1 MSVIAAVLE
10 HSRAPIQVREQ
21 LSFSRADARRLSAKL
36 AQETNGCVLLS
47 TCNRTELYVSAP
59 DITAVEPGQMLCR
72 AAGSDYLLFKSA
84 IDTLTEQDAVHHLM
98 EVSSGLR
105 SQVFGEDQILAQ
117 VKDAIA
123 DAREAK
129 AANGELET
137 LFRTAVSAGKEM
149 RSRVRITPAPAS
161 AASGAVALLQNQ
173 TGSLAGKKVLVI
185 GNGEMGRLAATLL
198 REKGCG
204 VTVTLR
210 SYRHGETVVP
220 SGCGA
225 VPYSERYAFMETA
238 DILVS
243 ATKSPHYTVTR
254 EKVSRLTRLPQWM
267 MDLSLP
273 RDIDPEVAWQAGTR
287 TRLYNLDDLSEG
299 ISSQSV
305 PPLVHEIIDRWERKF
320 WRWKNYKDSMSTAE
334 ELKQAIV
341 DKIRTEP
348 GFLCETVAEQAT
360 ALAVS
365 RTVEL
370 IMGGL
375 EFTPDS
381 VARCSQKI
389 RDYTKGK
396 PVYAQKK
403 DRGAGYGGE

>member
-1 MSVIAAVLE
+1 MAVIVSVLE

-21 LSFSRADARRLSAKL
+21 LSFTRADARRLML
-36 AQETNGCVLLS
+36 AQAADGCVLLS
-47 TCNRTELYVSAP
+47 TCNRTELYVSAQ
-59 DITAVEPGQMLCR
+59 DIAAVEPGRMLCR
-72 AAGSDYLLFKSA
+72 AAGPNYELFKKA
-84 IDTLTEQDAVHHLM
+84 FETLSEGEAVHHLM
-98 EVSSGLR
+98 EVAAGLR

-117 VKDAIA
+117 VKEAIA
-123 DAREAK
+123 DAREVK

-137 LFRTAVSAGKEM
+137 LFRTAISAGKEV
-149 RSRVRITPAPAS
+149 RSRVRMTPAPAS
-161 AASGAVALLQNQ
+161 AASEAVALLQKQ
-173 TGSLAGKKVLVI
+173 AGKLAGKKALVI
-185 GNGEMGRLAATLL
+185 GNGEMGRLTAELL
-198 REKGCG
+198 REQGCH

-210 SYRHGETVVP
+210 TYKHGETVVP

-225 VPYSERYAFMETA
+225 VPYGERYAFMETT

-254 EKVSRLTRLPQWM
+254 EEAARLARLPQWM

-273 RDIDPEVAWQAGTR
+273 RDIDPRVASQAE

-299 ISSQSV
+299 MSRQAV
-305 PPLVHEIIDRWERKF
+305 PPPVYEIIDRWEHEFR
-320 WRWKNYKDSMSTAE
+320 RWKNYKDCMSTAE

-348 GFLCETVAEQAT
+348 SFRREADAEQAA
-360 ALAVS
+360 ALAVR

-375 EFTPDS
+375 QVTPES
-381 VARCSQKI
+381 VAKCSQKI

-396 PVYAQKK
+396 PVYAHKA
-403 DRGAGYGGE
+403 DRGAEYGGE